1 MPPQKSLQ
9 KDDKTKGNAIN
20 RRSGNQESMRRLTQR
35 EKISSIPIRYIASM
49 LDNAQEAIV
58 VMQDEVHKYVNK
70 RASEIDGRPVEELIG
85 KHMRETTHPDDFKI
99 AFESYQRKLAGKP
112 VNKYRYRGINKD
124 GQVIWLE
131 IIGTAILWEGRP
143 AVLNFVTDITKQV
156 EAEEALKK
164 SEHMLSDIIN
174 FLPEATFAIDM
185 KGKIILW
192 NREMEKMVGV
202 KAADMLGKDNYE
214 HALPFHGK
222 RMPMLIDMV
231 QNPGKRNLKQY
242 PSFKKE
248 KNFLYAEYSFQL
260 KNETRWLWSKASPI
274 YDHNSKLIGAI
285 ESMQDVTDFR
295 KAVAELKNKS
305 QHLEEA
311 NTALK
316 VLLEHRKNDRS
327 EIEEKIAGNV
337 KTLIMPYLNKLKTT
351 GLNPV
356 QTAYADILE
365 SHLEEIVSP
374 FLANMTIRQANLTPR
389 EIQIADLV
397 KEGKSAKEI
406 SQILNIA
413 VHTANN
419 YRKRLRKKFS
429 LQNKDKNL
437 RVHLLSFK

>member
-1 MPPQKSLQ
+1 MRPPKESKKNDAKKS
-9 KDDKTKGNAIN
+9 GAV
-20 RRSGNQESMRRLTQR
+20 NQRIRHNFTIRHVKPDENLSR
-35 EKISSIPIRYIASM
+35 IPIQYIASM

-58 VMQDEVHKYVNK
+58 VMQDKVHKYVNK
-70 RASEIDGRPVEELIG
+70 RASEIDGRPAAELIG
-85 KHMRETTHPDDFKI
+85 KHMRETTHPDDYKTAFKCH
-99 AFESYQRKLAGKP
+99 QKKLAGEP

-124 GQVIWLE
+124 GQIIWLE

-143 AVLNFVTDITKQV
+143 AVMNFVTDVTRQV

-164 SEHMLSDIIN
+164 SERMLSDIIN
-174 FLPEATFAIDM
+174 FLPEPTLAIDSE
-185 KGKIILW
+185 GRIIIW
-192 NREMEKMVGV
+192 NREMEKMMGV
-202 KAADMLGKDNYE
+202 KSEIMLGKKDYE
-214 HALPFHGK
+214 HALPFYGK
-222 RMPMLIDMV
+222 RIPMLIDMV
-231 QNPGKRNLKQY
+231 RKPDKKRLKQY
-242 PSFKKE
+242 SYFKKE
-248 KNFLYAEYSFQL
+248 KNYLYAEHSFQL
-260 KNETRWLWSKASPI
+260 NGETRWLLCKASPI
-274 YDHNSKLIGAI
+274 YDHNNRLIGAI

-295 KAVAELKNKS
+295 NAVAELKNKS
-305 QHLEEA
+305 LHLEEA

-337 KTLIMPYLNKLKTT
+337 KTLVLPYLNKLKTT
-351 GLNPV
+351 RLETT
-356 QTAYADILE
+356 QTAYLTILE

-374 FLANMTIRQANLTPR
+374 FLMNMTIRQANLTPR

-419 YRKRLRKKFS
+419 YRKRLRKKFAI
-429 LQNKDKNL
+429 QNKDKNL